1 MRTTI
6 IAVAL
11 ALVTGIFI
19 GLSVST
25 GGPLVGFLRSG
36 DGAAKAQGGTADSDG
51 RFVAVTGA
59 VGSGTS
65 VLWLVDTEKKRVC
78 VYKSENG
85 KNIVWVA
92 SRNVAYDFKV
102 EGYHD
107 ESSLSAEEL
116 RRRWEQHSTPVDRT
130 KKDKGAVTEPVKKP
144 GDEKE
149 DR

>member
-11 ALVTGIFI
+11 ALVLGLVI
-19 GLSVST
+19 GLSVETGRTLWQSWRT
-25 GGPLVGFLRSG
+25 GG
-36 DGAAKAQGGTADSDG
+36 GAAQAQGGTADSDG

-65 VLWLVDTEKKRVC
+65 VLWLIDTEKKRVC

-85 KNIVWVA
+85 KNLVWVA

-116 RRRWEQHSTPVDRT
+116 RRRWEQHSTPGEP
-130 KKDKGAVTEPVKKP
+130 KSEKGAVTEPVKGP
-144 GDEKE
+144 EDGKE